1 MDWLSAMVNAHVDV
15 AKDPYIMTL
24 NVNDVT
30 YNMTNFLLRT
40 GKGTTTFYFLPQEIL
55 KDYVSEMLKANG
67 VYGVDPNTSIANRKK
82 DIINKLYN
90 IYTSLAQKSIEEVED
105 PDLRDQYSDMLSNWK
120 AFYAGKKINKEDTPK
135 LANALDQS
143 ILKENLIKN
152 NKGEKDF
159 MYYYNQL
166 LVFRTFNT
174 LTPMSDTLNTLVQRS

>member
-1 MDWLSAMVNAHVDV
+1 
-15 AKDPYIMTL
+15 
-24 NVNDVT
+24 
-30 YNMTNFLLRT
+30 
-40 GKGTTTFYFLPQEIL
+40 
-55 KDYVSEMLKANG
+55 
-67 VYGVDPNTSIANRKK
+67 
-82 DIINKLYN
+82 
-90 IYTSLAQKSIEEVED
+90 
-105 PDLRDQYSDMLSNWK
+105 MLSNWK

>member
-1 MDWLSAMVNAHVDV
+1 MTQAMGLKMDFGAYGSMFNLEQIDSITSQDGYRIMDWLSAMVNAHVDV

-105 PDLRDQYSDMLSNWK
+105 PDLRDQYSDMLNNWK
-120 AFYAGKKINKEDTPK
+120 HSMLARRLTKKI
-135 LANALDQS
+135 LQ
-143 ILKENLIKN
+143 NLQMHQIN
-152 NKGEKDF
+152 LF
-159 MYYYNQL
+159 
-166 LVFRTFNT
+166 
-174 LTPMSDTLNTLVQRS
+174 